1 MDAACC
7 LSCRAGATK
16 AWGEVSPASGGVII
30 PYLGTI
36 DLRGILPGQG
46 VSFGYSD
53 CLKWGYQGSLTVVYF
68 NVTQAVG
75 ILGLDLT
82 RVREASHVWGGGGG
96 RGLAAG
102 LLGRAAAPE
111 GGLQPH
117 GIPSIIWASFSLM
130 QGGPEWHV

>member
-1 MDAACC
+1 MHVCP
-7 LSCRAGATK
+7 AGATK

-36 DLRGILPGQG
+36 DLKGILPGQG

-82 RVREASHVWGGGGG
+82 RVRGTIGGG
-96 RGLAAG
+96 RPPASESCRRQWE
-102 LLGRAAAPE
+102 GRGWMTDNACFGATV
-111 GGLQPH
+111 
-117 GIPSIIWASFSLM
+117 SLVQRM
-130 QGGPEWHV
+130 T